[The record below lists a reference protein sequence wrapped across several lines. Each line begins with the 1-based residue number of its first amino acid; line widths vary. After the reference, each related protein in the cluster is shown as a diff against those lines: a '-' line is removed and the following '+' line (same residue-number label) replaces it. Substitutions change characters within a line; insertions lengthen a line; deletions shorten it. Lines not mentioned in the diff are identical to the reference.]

1 MRHRKSNRRF
11 DRPANQRKALFRALQ
26 NDLLLHE
33 RITTTLAKAKAVR
46 PLVERLITLGK
57 EDSQHHRRLAFS
69 RLGGKTQLIPEKHV
83 SGKQRTPRRDTVT
96 KLFTDIGPR
105 YKERP
110 GGYTRIIKLGA
121 RHGDSAEM
129 AILELV

>member
-26 NDLLLHE
+26 NDLILHG

-46 PLVERLITLGK
+46 PLVERLITLAK
-57 EDSQHHRRLAFS
+57 EDTQHNRRLAFS
-69 RLGGKTQLIPEKHV
+69 RLGGKTQLVPAKHLSSKGRV
-83 SGKQRTPRRDTVT
+83 QRRDTVT
-96 KLFTDIGPR
+96 KLFKEVGPE

-129 AILELV
+129 AIIELV